1 MTTCNDLQAHLVDET
16 QRPPLEWETHFAS
29 CLDCQAFRRAHFA
42 ALQLRGASARSAR
55 RVNRSAIAR
64 RAGILGAFALV
75 VTGAVGLV
83 WVPLATQATQLT
95 EPLAVEQPVQLIDDD
110 ASWAELLA
118 LQAKNDAALKT
129 NPVTTDASYQPFGE
143 LPDWLAPRP
152 VHPLEAVGT
161 ALSPIAFM
169 QR

>member
-1 MTTCNDLQAHLVDET
+1 MTTCDDLQAHLVDET
-16 QRPPLEWETHFAS
+16 QRPPPNWEAHFAS
-29 CLDCQAFRRAHFA
+29 CPDCQVFRRAHTA
-42 ALQLRGASARSAR
+42 ALQLRGASVLPAR

-83 WVPLATQATQLT
+83 WVPLATRATQPT
-95 EPLAVEQPVQLIDDD
+95 ELVVVEQPVDDD
-110 ASWAELLA
+110 ASWAEMLA
-118 LQAKNDAALKT
+118 LQAKTDAAL
-129 NPVTTDASYQPFGE
+129 NSDPVTVDASYQPFGD
-143 LPDWLAPRP
+143 LPEWLAPRQ
-152 VHPLEAVGT
+152 VRPLEAVGT